1 MSEVLV
7 NKIVRISG
15 EDRLTSVIARTNQAM
30 ESLQQKMVQLGL
42 KFNSSATDTA
52 SFRTSLD
59 QVKANASQTNE
70 SLNKLNNTIDK
81 LKGDKKIKV
90 EADTSQADSN
100 IHRTQNEIN
109 RLPSR
114 HDIKIQGIGTSQ
126 VLSGLNELKSKA
138 SQTFSSMRRDMQET
152 GTSAHRLR
160 DIIAGTIVG
169 QAVYNGV
176 GSALSTVKN
185 GLVGAVE
192 AGFKYNAEMEKMN
205 ATWTTLTGSAGKAD
219 KMTQSIVHLS
229 NTLGQS
235 VDVTD
240 ELAQQFYHV
249 FDNQPE
255 TEKLTKSFL
264 TMGDAIGLSGDRLTQ
279 VGMDFTHMLSASKLQ
294 LGDLNQIT
302 DAFPMFGEALL
313 KYERKVQHSSSLT
326 MNELRKQIS
335 AGKIS
340 AKDAEAVMNELGNKY
355 KKASDNLMG
364 TLPGMLR
371 QIKAQGQGLLG
382 AMVDP
387 LNKAVNPIMK
397 QVSKWVADDHTK
409 KEFSKLGDAA
419 NTGVAA
425 VMQAFANAFGNGSIT
440 QMLDNM
446 INGLTSAVTKFSNWL
461 ARNGTSIVK
470 IFASIGSIAKS
481 VGTGFIDALS
491 DFLHLIPGVHS
502 EGMKG
507 IADAFAE
514 IAKHKTALQI
524 VGRIWATY
532 FVASKIMSTAKAMNE
547 LYKNMLAIATLSKI
561 KSPTGTLFGDLGYLN
576 SGRVRKV
583 VDKSATSRLA
593 RYGNIEKQGVQIA
606 PYLDERGFKASWSRF
621 TSTLP
626 ILGSSAGKQTGEAVS
641 KGLLTRFTGGLT
653 GLESLGKGIAGKLG
667 AGITIGLSAI
677 DLARGL
683 TPSFKGDRWKEVGK
697 GAGGLIGAGVGAFF
711 GGPAGAAIGGTIGN
725 VVGGWL
731 GKAAHKGFNF
741 MRDVFHGRITF
752 SGIEHGFSQT
762 MSKVGKWVQDTWK
775 KIKAWWNQDPTEE
788 GRSKAEK
795 SANKKPTE
803 HEIKS
808 LGGNHYSKADIAN
821 IKEMNKAV
829 EAYTKTLRNLKS
841 TIKKNDPTKELNSM
855 NKVLKQSAKYWL
867 ALSKPLKQIAKS
879 FQNMKKPLDNISKS
893 MKELTG
899 KKSGLGTFDKDLT
912 KLEKDLQHSKIGQEF
927 TKLSKEIKKSDLVK
941 TLQKLTKEIRDS
953 VKYWKE
959 FAKPVK
965 QTTTEFTKFS
975 KELKPFNGKNNPLDR
990 LEKSVESLTKSL
1002 KKNRFGNELAK
1013 QMEVANKS
1021 MSGRGSVEAKFTS
1034 MTRTLERDLSHFK
1047 SSFNRDW
1054 RDVWDDLSSYP
1065 SRALS
1070 RVVSTVSS
1078 RFNSIEN
1085 RERSFTSKFLSGWR
1099 SWNNSVVSEMRSAF
1113 DKLPGIA
1120 QKAMSGIVSRL
1131 NSGISAINSVISDF
1145 GGDKRLSPIHYARG
1159 TFAHPGGK
1167 AIVNDGLQAN
1177 KTELIWQPSQG
1188 WGTAQGQNVVRDLE
1202 AGSMVLDADRSQ
1214 PYLNYGLFPHYANG
1228 TLSEAEQD
1236 KISQEFISNPVQAS
1250 KNLVLKLTNWNSS
1263 VPAIADL
1270 GQAMAVG
1277 FSRGIANVLKDL
1289 LGIIKEPVHGDWT
1302 PVIKSAARLMH
1313 VSLSEGQIGKLL
1325 RQIQTESGGDE
1336 KITQQ
1341 ISDVNSAAGHPAQGL
1356 LQFIPSTFNTWAM
1369 PGHHNILSGFDQI
1382 MAAINALNHGGEG
1395 GWGNIG
1401 NGHGWAS
1408 GVHMTHRDYALIG
1421 DNAEQDEYVIN
1432 PYNSNALPLMQDA
1445 YRTMMNHHPEW
1456 RTPTSSA
1463 FNSQVLELI
1472 KTAITKLDNIDMH
1485 PHVTVEDVA
1494 RPVNKYNAKN
1504 YSLRSW

>member
-30 ESLQQKMVQLGL
+30 ESLQQKMAQLGL

-59 QVKANASQTNE
+59 QVKANASQTDE

-81 LKGDKKIKV
+81 LKGDKKVKV
-90 EADTSQADSN
+90 EADTLQADSN

-109 RLPSR
+109 HLPSR
-114 HDIKIQGIGTSQ
+114 HDIKIQGAGTSQ
-126 VLSGLNELKSKA
+126 VLSGLNELKNKA

-160 DIIAGTIVG
+160 DIIAGTVVG

-279 VGMDFTHMLSASKLQ
+279 VGMDFTHMLSASTLH
-294 LGDLNQIT
+294 LGELNQIT

-481 VGTGFIDALS
+481 VGTGFIYALS

-502 EGMKG
+502 SGMKG
-507 IADAFAE
+507 IADAFSE

-576 SGRVRKV
+576 GGRVRKAA
-583 VDKSATSRLA
+583 DKSATSRLA

-606 PYLDERGFKASWSRF
+606 PYLDENGFKGAWSKF
-621 TSTLP
+621 TRTLP

-667 AGITIGLSAI
+667 AGISIGLSAI

-697 GAGGLIGAGVGAFF
+697 GAGGLIGAGIGGFF
-711 GGPAGAAIGGTIGN
+711 GGPMGATIGGSIGN
-725 VVGGWL
+725 IVGGWL

-762 MSKVGKWVQDTWK
+762 MSKVGKWAQDTWK

-867 ALSKPLKQIAKS
+867 ALSKPLKQISKA
-879 FQNMKKPLDNISKS
+879 FQDMKKPLDNISKS
-893 MKELTG
+893 MKDLTG
-899 KKSGLGTFDKDLT
+899 KKSGLGAFDKDLT

-941 TLQKLTKEIRDS
+941 TLQKLTKEIKDS

-965 QTTTEFTKFS
+965 QTTSEFQKFS

-990 LEKSVESLTKSL
+990 LEKSIESLTKSL
-1002 KKNRFGNELAK
+1002 KKNRFGNEFAK
-1013 QMEVANKS
+1013 QMQIANKS
-1021 MSGRGSVEAKFTS
+1021 MSGRGSVESKFSS
-1034 MTRTLERDLSHFK
+1034 MTRTLERDLSRFK
-1047 SSFNRDW
+1047 SAFNRDW

-1113 DKLPGIA
+1113 DKLPDIA
-1120 QKAMSGIVSRL
+1120 RKAMSGIVSRL
-1131 NSGISAINSVISDF
+1131 NSGISAINSVIGDF
-1145 GGDKRLSPIHYARG
+1145 GGDKRLSPIHYAQG

-1236 KISQEFISNPVQAS
+1236 KISQEFIANPVQAS

-1325 RQIQTESGGDE
+1325 RQIQTESGGNE
-1336 KITQQ
+1336 KISQQ

-1369 PGHHNILSGFDQI
+1369 PGHHNLLSGFDQI

-1421 DNAEQDEYVIN
+1421 DNAENDEYVIN
-1432 PYNSNALPLMQDA
+1432 PYNGNAMPLIQDA
-1445 YRTMMNHHPEW
+1445 YQTMMNHHPEW

-1463 FNSQVLELI
+1463 FNSQVIELI

-1504 YSLRSW
+1504 YSLRS

>member
-30 ESLQQKMVQLGL
+30 ESLQQKMAQLGL

-59 QVKANASQTNE
+59 QVKANASQTDE

-81 LKGDKKIKV
+81 LKGDKKVKV
-90 EADTSQADSN
+90 EADTSQADN
-100 IHRTQNEIN
+100 KTKQLDNAINQLKKTVPIKPRVDDGQANE
-109 RLPSR
+109 
-114 HDIKIQGIGTSQ
+114 K
-126 VLSGLNELKSKA
+126 LSGLQRAINRVKESG
-138 SQTFSSMRRDMQET
+138 SS
-152 GTSAHRLR
+152 
-160 DIIAGTIVG
+160 
-169 QAVYNGV
+169 
-176 GSALSTVKN
+176 
-185 GLVGAVE
+185 
-192 AGFKYNAEMEKMN
+192 
-205 ATWTTLTGSAGKAD
+205 
-219 KMTQSIVHLS
+219 
-229 NTLGQS
+229 
-235 VDVTD
+235 
-240 ELAQQFYHV
+240 
-249 FDNQPE
+249 
-255 TEKLTKSFL
+255 LTKSFVFGNL
-264 TMGDAIGLSGDRLTQ
+264 IANGISNISGSLSTWAKQGFEAAKAGAETAERWKAVGMTAPEVKETGAAVKELKENSNLSGAAVGNLVTRMYGLT
-279 VGMDFTHMLSASKLQ
+279 GSTSRAIALSKGVAT
-294 LGDLNQIT
+294 IT
-302 DAFPMFGEALL
+302 DQL
-313 KYERKVQHSSSLT
+313 KLSNQ
-326 MNELRKQIS
+326 
-335 AGKIS
+335 
-340 AKDAEAVMNELGNKY
+340 
-355 KKASDNLMG
+355 ASD
-364 TLPGMLR
+364 
-371 QIKAQGQGLLG
+371 
-382 AMVDP
+382 
-387 LNKAVNPIMK
+387 
-397 QVSKWVADDHTK
+397 
-409 KEFSKLGDAA
+409 
-419 NTGVAA
+419 
-425 VMQAFANAFGNGSIT
+425 AFAN
-440 QMLDNM
+440 
-446 INGLTSAVTKFSNWL
+446 GLTRIESSGKVTSQSLGRLERQAPGLSTALQKASGMSKEAFDNLLSSGKMTSDQFNDILEKASQNWDE
-461 ARNGTSIVK
+461 
-470 IFASIGSIAKS
+470 ASKDWEKS
-481 VGTGFIDALS
+481 PDNALHHIQTVWDDTKKALMAPLVSVAGTGLDALS
-491 DFLHLIPGVHS
+491 DSLTKLQPLFTKVGEGLADIATKFAKWLTPQHATDLAKIVDDLGKIALVLGKGAWKAFSIIIEAIAKPFELIGNHGRKS
-502 EGMKG
+502 
-507 IADAFAE
+507 ADAFDKLADALDAITKNKMAMTVLE
-514 IAKHKTALQI
+514 GIGMVLATQFAYGKLFKIAD
-524 VGRIWATY
+524 G
-532 FVASKIMSTAKAMNE
+532 
-547 LYKNMLAIATLSKI
+547 
-561 KSPTGTLFGDLGYLN
+561 LGLVN
-576 SGRVRKV
+576 
-583 VDKSATSRLA
+583 
-593 RYGNIEKQGVQIA
+593 
-606 PYLDERGFKASWSRF
+606 
-621 TSTLP
+621 
-626 ILGSSAGKQTGEAVS
+626 
-641 KGLLTRFTGGLT
+641 KGLLSIGKLKFSGHIFKDLFNGISGVSHLNGIASAKEWLSGFTSNIKSLSFKSFFVGAPKDASIAGDLT
-653 GLESLGKGIAGKLG
+653 GSTFISRFAEKTRASKFTELGRGMAGKLG
-667 AGITIGLSAI
+667 AGITIGLSAV
-677 DLARGL
+677 DLARGI

-697 GAGGLIGAGVGAFF
+697 GAGGLIGAGIGGYFF
-711 GGPAGAAIGGTIGN
+711 GPGGAAIGSSIGN
-725 VVGGWL
+725 IVGGWL
-731 GKAAHKGFNF
+731 GKAAHKGFDF

-762 MSKVGKWVQDTWK
+762 MSKVGKWAQDTWK

-795 SANKKPTE
+795 SASKKPTE

-855 NKVLKQSAKYWL
+855 NKILKQSAKYWL

-879 FQNMKKPLDNISKS
+879 FQNMKKPLDTISKS

-899 KKSGLGTFDKDLT
+899 KKSGLGTFDKDLA
-912 KLEKDLQHSKIGQEF
+912 KLEKNLQHSKIGQEF

-959 FAKPVK
+959 FAKPIK
-965 QTTTEFTKFS
+965 QTTSEFTKFS
-975 KELKPFNGKNNPLDR
+975 KELKPFSSKNNPIER

-1013 QMEVANKS
+1013 QMQIANKS
-1021 MSGRGSVEAKFTS
+1021 MSGRGSVESKFSS
-1034 MTRTLERDLSHFK
+1034 MTRSIERDLSRFR

-1054 RDVWDDLSSYP
+1054 QRVWSELTNAPERS
-1065 SRALS
+1065 LS
-1070 RVVSTVSS
+1070 RVL
-1078 RFNSIEN
+1078 SIVTN
-1085 RERSFTSKFLSGWR
+1085 RLDTIGARERSFTSKFLSGWR

-1113 DKLPGIA
+1113 NKLPGIA
-1120 QKAMSGIVSRL
+1120 EKAMSEIISRL
-1131 NSGISAINSVISDF
+1131 NRGISGVNGVISDF
-1145 GGDKRLSPIHYARG
+1145 GGDKKLSIIHYARG

-1167 AIVNDGLQAN
+1167 AIVNDGPEAN
-1177 KTELIWQPSQG
+1177 KTELIWQPSKG

-1202 AGSMVLDADRSQ
+1202 AGSMVLDAKRSA
-1214 PYLNYGLFPHYANG
+1214 PYLANAMFPHYAEG

-1236 KISQEFISNPVQAS
+1236 KISQEFINNPIQAS
-1250 KNLVLKLTNWNSS
+1250 KNLVLKMTDWNSN
-1263 VPAIADL
+1263 VPVISDL
-1270 GQAMAVG
+1270 GEAMAVG

-1289 LGIIKEPVHGDWT
+1289 LGIIKEPINGDWT

-1313 VSLSEGQIGKLL
+1313 VSLSAGQIGKLL